1 MRMRARSQF
10 LALAAGAVA
19 AGIPARSR
27 AQTADRIRV
36 GSTANDSYA
45 EPFYAADEGFF
56 TRAGLNVEVIRFPNG
71 GAVTTAAAGNAID
84 VGITNPISLANAV
97 EHGLPF
103 AFFAAAGVYNPK
115 EVALCVAADS
125 PVKTARDLTG
135 KTLGT
140 TALRGSNSLEVS
152 AWIDQ
157 MGGDSTSLQFAEMP
171 MVAMAAAI
179 RRGAV
184 AAAEIAEPALSAA
197 LKAGGIRVIGHPL
210 DVYGNGFM
218 VGGWFGRTDWL
229 AANATMMRRFV
240 AAVYQ
245 TARWANAHPDESAAI
260 LAKYSKM
267 DLAAIRTMNRARYA
281 ESFEPAMFQRYLDIG
296 YTYKYISRPFRAT
309 SLTASL

>member
-1 MRMRARSQF
+1 MLSRSGV
-10 LALAAGAVA
+10 LALAAVAVSSLRSA
-19 AGIPARSR
+19 PAH
-27 AQTADRIRV
+27 AQTIDRIRV

-45 EPFYAADEGFF
+45 EPFYADDEGFF
-56 TRAGLNVEVIRFPNG
+56 TRAGLNVEINRFPNG

-103 AFFAAAGVYNPK
+103 AFFAAAGAYNPN

-140 TALRGSNSLEVS
+140 TALRGSNALEVS

-157 MGGDSTSLQFAEMP
+157 MGGDSTTLQFAEMP
-171 MVAMAAAI
+171 MVAMAEAL

-197 LKAGGIRVIGHPL
+197 LKAGGVRVIGHPL
-210 DVYGNGFM
+210 DVYGSGFM

-229 AANATMMRRFV
+229 AANAAVMRRFV
-240 AAVYQ
+240 GAVYQ
-245 TARWANAHPDESAAI
+245 TARWANTHPAESAAI
-260 LAKYSKM
+260 LAKYSKI
-267 DLAAIRTMNRARYA
+267 DLAVVRGMNRARYA
-281 ESFEPAMFQRYLDIG
+281 ESFEPSMFQRYLDIG
-296 YTYKYISRPFRAT
+296 YKYKYIGRQFQAT
-309 SLTASL
+309 SLAVNLGT